1 MANKYFKCYDCENMK
16 FTDVEDLYDHIEEE
30 HRDNIPLDMTVKQYY
45 YMKRTGKYRGS
56 CVMCKKDTRWN
67 DETGKYSR
75 FCDNPRCK
83 QKYRDEFK
91 KRMIAKHGKV
101 HLLND
106 PQKQREMLANRRISG
121 QYKWSD
127 GTTKL
132 YTGSYEKN
140 ALEFE
145 DLALNMHS
153 NDIETPSPHNY
164 VYEYNG
170 NKHFYFPDQFIY
182 SLNAEIEIKDGGDNP
197 NNHPK
202 IQLVD
207 KEKERL
213 KDEVMKSQSSFN
225 YLKLTNNNFN
235 LLLKFIAEIKAVA
248 LSDNPNRKVIMI
260 DDEITYNRSNTP
272 VYESAYEDDYQIT
285 EIDMLVLESIIN
297 SHKDNEEAL
306 KLDNDVL
313 DDKLKEMIRND

>member
-1 MANKYFKCYDCENMK
+1 MFKQINNNISLEK
-16 FTDVEDLYDHIEEE
+16 IE
-30 HRDNIPLDMTVKQYY
+30 
-45 YMKRTGKYRGS
+45 
-56 CVMCKKDTRWN
+56 
-67 DETGKYSR
+67 
-75 FCDNPRCK
+75 
-83 QKYRDEFK
+83 
-91 KRMIAKHGKV
+91 
-101 HLLND
+101 
-106 PQKQREMLANRRISG
+106 
-121 QYKWSD
+121 
-127 GTTKL
+127 
-132 YTGSYEKN
+132 
-140 ALEFE
+140 
-145 DLALNMHS
+145 
-153 NDIETPSPHNY
+153 
-164 VYEYNG
+164 
-170 NKHFYFPDQFIY
+170 

-197 NNHPK
+197 NKHPK

-213 KDEVMKSQSSFN
+213 KDEVMKTQSSFN

-297 SHKDNEEAL
+297 NHKENDEAL